1 MMDHDRLRLIP
12 QLLAS
17 INPAEST
24 RVLNIAQMD
33 AHCYYILLHVEFSV
47 ARGSDNKRM
56 FTNRWPENGVQ
67 SGSNLII
74 NQPKS

>member
-1 MMDHDRLRLIP
+1 MDYDRLRLIP

-56 FTNRWPENGVQ
+56 FTIFIEKCNYQWDINGR
-67 SGSNLII
+67 SPGS
-74 NQPKS
+74 